1 MEEAQNSWKKFVT
14 KVNSVSSIRESL
26 CVHYVFHPGEVSH
39 SFANFQSTLSPL
51 FLAPFLPPPTLSLH
65 PLLSQGSKRLDS
77 GIVKDSM
84 FSSPDEVAGKVG
96 VVNSGKKM
104 TDFGA
109 RKKHKF
115 DTF

>member
-1 MEEAQNSWKKFVT
+1 MYHLL
-14 KVNSVSSIRESL
+14 VNPCDSIIYFILGKSRKA
-26 CVHYVFHPGEVSH
+26 CCAF
-39 SFANFQSTLSPL
+39 
-51 FLAPFLPPPTLSLH
+51 FLPPPTHFCCPSLYTF
-65 PLLSQGSKRLDS
+65 LLQGSKRLDS